1 MYKAISMP
9 KRVLLIG
16 GPSTGKTT
24 LLKELEDQ
32 GYPCLKEVSREVIK
46 TAQNQGVE
54 QLFVTEPL
62 LFSEL
67 LLRARIDQYD
77 EAAKA
82 TSDLV
87 FIDRGIPDTV
97 AYMDFIK
104 QTYTNEFT
112 QACHKYVYDA
122 VYVLPPWEAIH
133 TTDEERYEDF
143 EHAQKLQV
151 ALINT
156 YEHYGYFP
164 VEVPIGPVKD
174 RAYFLLNH
182 LLG

>member
-1 MYKAISMP
+1 MP

-24 LLKELEDQ
+24 LLKELQNQ
-32 GYPCLKEVSREVIK
+32 GFPCLKEVSRDVIK
-46 TAQNQGVE
+46 TAQSKGIE
-54 QLFVTEPL
+54 QLFLTEPL

-67 LLRARIDQYD
+67 LLRARISQYE
-77 EAAKA
+77 EASKA
-82 TSDLV
+82 ASDVV

-97 AYMDFIK
+97 AYMDFVK
-104 QTYTNEFT
+104 QIYTDEFT
-112 QACHKYVYDA
+112 QACHNYIYDA

-143 EHAQKLQV
+143 EHAQKLQI

-156 YEHYGYFP
+156 YKHYGYSP
-164 VEVPIGPVKD
+164 VEVPIGPVKN
-174 RAYFLLNH
+174 RAQFVLDH

>member
-1 MYKAISMP
+1 MP

-24 LLKELEDQ
+24 LIKELHKR
-32 GYPCLKEVSREVIK
+32 GYPCLEEVSREVTK
-46 TAQNQGVE
+46 AAQNQGIE

-67 LLRARIDQYD
+67 LLRARIAQFD
-77 EAAKA
+77 EAGRAS
-82 TSDLV
+82 SDVV

-97 AYMDFIK
+97 AYMDFVE
-104 QTYTNEFT
+104 QVYTDEFT
-112 QACHKYVYDA
+112 HACHTYIYDA
-122 VYVLPPWEAIH
+122 VYILPPWEAIH

-143 EHAQKLQV
+143 AHAQKLQIS
-151 ALINT
+151 LIKT
-156 YEHYGYFP
+156 YTHFGYSP
-164 VEVPIGPVKD
+164 IEVPIGPVED
-174 RAYFLLNH
+174 RAQFVLDD

>member
-1 MYKAISMP
+1 MP

-24 LLKELEDQ
+24 LLKELQ
-32 GYPCLKEVSREVIK
+32 NRGYPCLEEVSREVIK
-46 TAQNQGVE
+46 KAQSQGIE

-67 LLRARIDQYD
+67 LLRARIVQYE
-77 EAAKA
+77 EAAHA
-82 TSDLV
+82 TSKVV

-97 AYMDFIK
+97 AYMDFIN
-104 QTYTNEFT
+104 QSYTDEFT
-112 QACHKYVYDA
+112 QACHFYIYDA

-143 EHAQKLQV
+143 AHAQKLQL
-151 ALINT
+151 ALIDT
-156 YEHYGYFP
+156 YKHYGYIP
-164 VEVPIGPVKD
+164 VEVPIGPVED
-174 RAYFLLNH
+174 RAQFLLDH
-182 LLG
+182 LSR